1 MVNVTYGILIPNA
14 DGTYTF
20 DKLGTDIVA
29 TTKSGE
35 TAVYS
40 AGDIAWVLT
49 CTVLIIFM
57 IPGLGYLYSGL
68 ARRKNALQLLFLSMA
83 SLAVVSFQWF
93 FIGFSLVFSETGGS
107 FFGDGR

>member
-1 MVNVTYGILIPNA
+1 MVNVTYGILIPNP

-20 DKLGTDIVA
+20 DKLGPDIIA